1 MENNIIKEVKTIE
14 LLNDYTGVTE
24 LATVLK
30 QNNIKA
36 TLVTDC
42 YQNKYERVIKMYNPN
57 NDTKISATYN
67 KEMNVTIISIIQ
79 IYKEHCTYCQAGEC
93 ILENI
98 VCDGYG
104 ECKGGASL

>member
-1 MENNIIKEVKTIE
+1 MNDNIIKEVKTIE

-30 QNNIKA
+30 QNNIRA

-57 NDTKISATYN
+57 NDTRIIATYD
-67 KEMNVTIISIIQ
+67 KETNVTIISIIQ
-79 IYKEHCTYCQAGEC
+79 IYKYQCSYSQAGEC
-93 ILENI
+93 ILECIN
-98 VCDGYG
+98 CNGYG
-104 ECKGGASL
+104 ECKGGASI

>member
-1 MENNIIKEVKTIE
+1 MNDNIIKEIKTIE

-42 YQNKYERVIKMYNPN
+42 YQNKYERVIKMYTPKNE
-57 NDTKISATYN
+57 TRISATYN
-67 KEMNVTIISIIQ
+67 KEMNVTLISITQ
-79 IYKEHCTYCQAGEC
+79 IHKPHCTYCQNGNC

-98 VCDGYG
+98 SCDGYS
-104 ECKGGASL
+104 ECKGGASI